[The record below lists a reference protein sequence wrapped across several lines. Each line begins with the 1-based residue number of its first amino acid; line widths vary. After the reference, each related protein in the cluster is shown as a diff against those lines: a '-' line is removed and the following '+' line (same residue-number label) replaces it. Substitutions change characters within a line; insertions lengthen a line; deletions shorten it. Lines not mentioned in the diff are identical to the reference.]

1 MKIIPLHKNV
11 LITEVKRENKTYGG
25 IIVESDKLGESRT
38 GLVIDVGPE
47 VSEVTPGDEV
57 LVNWVH
63 GQIVIVGG
71 KQHVL
76 IDAEFITAIIQR

>member
-11 LITEVKRENKTYGG
+11 LITEVKRE
-25 IIVESDKLGESRT
+25 LGESRT